1 VIILWGLETDDPLRA
16 VFECLRRMREDVIFV
31 DQATRYSGLDVE
43 LEVGSQASG
52 TISRSGRRFDL
63 GSVSSI
69 FLRPYDIRRLVNAGE
84 SEADALVQHALAVED
99 ILQTWVSV
107 TSSLVVNRPSDMSSN
122 SSKPFQAEIVR
133 SAGFLTPE
141 TLLTTD
147 PGAAE
152 EFWQRHGE
160 VVYKSI
166 SGVRSIVRRLS
177 SEHKKRIEDV
187 ANCPVQ
193 FQEYIDG
200 SDYRVHVVGERVFS
214 CEVTSSADDYRYG
227 SRQGHSVTFARKV
240 LPEDVETRCKE
251 LALRCGL
258 ALAGIDLRL
267 NSRGDWY
274 CFEVNPSPAFTVY
287 ESETGDP
294 ISEAVAQLLVE
305 GRTRPTP
312 PSGFGTR
319 SVS

>member
-16 VFECLRRMREDVIFV
+16 VLECLRRMREEVIFV
-31 DQATRYSGLDVE
+31 DQATRYSGLDIE

-52 TISRSGRRFDL
+52 TISLSGRRFDL
-63 GSVSSI
+63 GSVSSV

-84 SEADALVQHALAVED
+84 SEADAQLAQHALAVED

-122 SSKPFQAEIVR
+122 SSKPFQAELIR

-147 PGAAE
+147 PNAAE
-152 EFWQRHGE
+152 EFWERHGE

-177 SEHKKRIEDV
+177 SEHRKRIEDV
-187 ANCPVQ
+187 VNCPVQ

-214 CEVTSSADDYRYG
+214 CEIISSADDYRYG
-227 SRQGHSVTFARKV
+227 SMQGDSAKFARKQ
-240 LPEDVETRCKE
+240 LPDDLVTRCKE
-251 LALRCGL
+251 LARRCGL
-258 ALAGIDLRL
+258 VLAGIDLRL

-287 ESETGDP
+287 EGATGDP
-294 ISEAVAQLLVE
+294 ISEAVAQLLARGAALSSTSE
-305 GRTRPTP
+305 RQ
-312 PSGFGTR
+312 R
-319 SVS
+319 SSS